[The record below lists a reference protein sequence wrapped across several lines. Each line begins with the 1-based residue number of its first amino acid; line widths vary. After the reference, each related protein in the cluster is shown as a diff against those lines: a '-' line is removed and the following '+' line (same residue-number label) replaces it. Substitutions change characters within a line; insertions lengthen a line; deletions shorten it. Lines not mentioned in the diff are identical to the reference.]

1 MDARLAEIN
10 MEMFLRQPG
19 CRNPARRG
27 CRPMALR
34 PRLSTGLL
42 LSDIVEHTIS
52 EGYRFPLCILV
63 ISAYRVAMG
72 WEERRRVDK

>member
-1 MDARLAEIN
+1 MDTRLAEIN

-19 CRNPARRG
+19 DRDPARRD
-27 CRPMALR
+27 CRSMALR

-42 LSDIVEHTIS
+42 LSDVVERSIA
-52 EGYRFPLCILV
+52 EGYRFSLCILV

-72 WEERRRVDK
+72 RT